1 MRGKNFKKYSPMASQ
16 KEDTKMSNGDD
27 ATKKNGG
34 NGHGEKQIELEKQF
48 KKTLGFFKK
57 FLISEKLRYLK
68 RKEIWIKNVEINRQQ
83 AISVMNEK
91 EKIKARET
99 KTITAEE
106 FANNLSGKLKLQWD
120 ALSSYLGKNRK
131 IRNQEAAN
139 ILPSKSKDVNVRK
152 NYARGV
158 LSKFVEWEILS
169 AFGMIDQK
177 EGETHI
183 EYFCNLPGFYE
194 PKEAEGLMSTDK
206 KIIILQAFEEETLT
220 LYELSQKVGMSE
232 SLLQEI
238 MDVYVESGIAVKKGK
253 EKYRLS
259 RAMIQ
264 MGVSEE
270 SIQALSLFDAQK
282 LLREK
287 KEEAA
292 LKDLPETLEGCLDLM
307 AEAREKITIKPT
319 PIKIEGDH
327 LDISFIGNVRF
338 GNFFIDDKFVKKA
351 VCFLEERIKPNIIVA
366 GGSLVQG
373 DFDGYQS
380 DRKRENIPDVGLNR
394 MGAQIQV
401 YEKLIKRLEG
411 AATDQVFCQLGIEEW
426 KIALQKAIRVVA
438 DYSGI
443 TLSGLGTYAI
453 EKVKRLYGDDVMNY
467 LIMQGEIVVPYMY
480 RIGRDLLK
488 ADKVTEL
495 IGDPHDE
502 ILLIIFILL
511 FREFNKPIPDKY
523 NKVVNFDALDGDL
536 KDSKRKVT
544 PDNLLFQL
552 PKQFNNRTVQIITNS
567 SFSDIT
573 QLLDP
578 IRTLEENLKDLQ
590 SQNVKVSDFVFDFNA
605 EKFMATVLNGGTFV
619 CGLPGCH
626 NVEIL
631 ANHMI
636 NSAHSRIFNARSHRQ
651 ITVRREITKPGIFNV
666 EILQDGR
673 MRFQYVNNRIFDII
687 EANQNQ
693 PELIEKLCYVSDIQI
708 GSITAREEWFI
719 KFLDYA
725 LHVWGATYLLINGD
739 LIHGYHYPRF
749 ASENRPI
756 CLVSVDA
763 QKYFTREILRPL
775 FPAPYLKCIDIVL
788 GNHDAD
794 IWGAD
799 ITGRN
804 DLEFLQMFLE
814 ELHRHLDKQVEVVNW
829 SRIRHMGSPNFD
841 GDPLNVPFGWRE
853 NLAGGYSYGAQHTW
867 FPKGGG
873 RTPLDKQKRW
883 LKNMGNAA
891 RGMDIL
897 FGGHNHIF
905 YTGDLNQK
913 LMFQC
918 PGILGGSGFE
928 FARGLMP
935 HSIACLFTFSNK
947 TGITV
952 EFIPMIW
959 LEKYNCVSEY
969 YASKNK
975 DLRRFSPLNPNDRR
989 YIHGESA
996 PYIIDLKQHTNNK
1009 YRRVL
1014 TPGFSP
1020 QS

>member
-1 MRGKNFKKYSPMASQ
+1 MNGKN
-16 KEDTKMSNGDD
+16 G
-27 ATKKNGG
+27 
-34 NGHGEKQIELEKQF
+34 KQIELEKQL
-48 KKTLGFFKK
+48 KKTLRLFKK
-57 FLISEKLRYLK
+57 FPIGEKLRYLK
-68 RKEIWIKNVEINRQQ
+68 RKEIKIKSIEITRQQ
-83 AISVMNEK
+83 AISMMNEK
-91 EKIKARET
+91 EKIKSRET

-120 ALSSYLGKNRK
+120 SLSSYLEKNRK

-139 ILPSKSKDVNVRK
+139 VLPSKSKDIDVRK
-152 NYARGV
+152 NSARGV

-183 EYFCNLPGFYE
+183 EYFCNLPGFYK

-206 KIIILQAFEEETLT
+206 KVIILQAFGAETLT

-232 SLLQEI
+232 GLLREI
-238 MDVYVESGIAVKKGK
+238 MDVYVEGDIAVKKGK
-253 EKYRLS
+253 ERYRLS
-259 RAMIQ
+259 KAMIQ

-307 AEAREKITIKPT
+307 GEAREKIMIKST
-319 PIKIEGDH
+319 PIKVDGDH

-351 VCFLEERIKPNIIVA
+351 VHFLEGQIKPNIVVA
-366 GGSLVQG
+366 GGSLIQG

-380 DRKRENIPDVGLNR
+380 DRKRENIPDAGLNR
-394 MGAQIQV
+394 IRAQMEV

-426 KIALQKAIRVVA
+426 NIALQRAIQVVA

-467 LIMQGEIVVPYMY
+467 LITQSEIVIPYMY
-480 RIGRDLLK
+480 RIGRDILK
-488 ADKVTEL
+488 ADKVAEL

-502 ILLIIFILL
+502 ILMIIFILL
-511 FREFNKPIPDKY
+511 FREFGKSIPEKY
-523 NKVVNFDALDGDL
+523 NKVVNLEALDGDL
-536 KDSKRKVT
+536 KDSKRKIS
-544 PDNLLFQL
+544 PDNLLLQL
-552 PKQFNNRTVQIITNS
+552 PRQFNNRTVQIIANS
-567 SFSDIT
+567 SFSNIT
-573 QLLDP
+573 QLVDP

-605 EKFMATVLNGGTFV
+605 EKFIATVLNGGTFV

-626 NVEIL
+626 NVESL
-631 ANHMI
+631 GNHMI
-636 NSAHSRIFNARSHRQ
+636 NSAHSRILNSRSHRQ

-666 EILQDGR
+666 EILDDGR
-673 MRFQYVNNRIFDII
+673 IRFQYVNNRIFDII

-693 PELIEKLCYVSDIQI
+693 PELVEKLCYVSDIQI

-725 LHVWGATYLLINGD
+725 LYVWGATYLLINGD

-749 ASENRPI
+749 VAENRAI
-756 CLVSVDA
+756 CLTSVDA
-763 QKYFTREILRPL
+763 QKYFTREILRPF
-775 FPAPYLKCIDIVL
+775 FPAPHLKYIDIVL

-814 ELHRHLDKQVEVVNW
+814 EVHRHTNVEVMNW
-829 SRIRHMGSPNFD
+829 SRMRHMGSPNFD

-853 NLAGGYSYGAQHTW
+853 NIAGGFTFGAQHTW
-867 FPKGGG
+867 FPFGGG
-873 RTPLDKQKRW
+873 RTPLDKQRKW
-883 LKNMGNAA
+883 YKNMGKAA
-891 RGMDIL
+891 RGMDVS

-905 YTGDLNQK
+905 YTGDFNQK

-918 PGILGGSGFE
+918 AGILGGSGYE

-935 HSIACLFTFSNK
+935 HSIASLFTFSNK

-952 EFIPMIW
+952 ELIPMIW

-975 DLRRFSPLNPNDRR
+975 DLSRPSPLNPNDRK

-1020 QS
+1020 QF

>member
-1 MRGKNFKKYSPMASQ
+1 
-16 KEDTKMSNGDD
+16 MSNGDD
-27 ATKKNGG
+27 AIKKNG
-34 NGHGEKQIELEKQF
+34 NGHNKKQIELGKQL
-48 KKTLGFFKK
+48 KKTLNLFKK
-57 FLISEKLRYLK
+57 FPISEKLRYLK
-68 RKEIWIKNVEINRQQ
+68 RREMKIKGIEITRQQ
-83 AISVMNEK
+83 AISMMNEK
-91 EKIKARET
+91 EKIKAREAKVT
-99 KTITAEE
+99 TVEE
-106 FANNLSGKLKLQWD
+106 FVNNLTGQLESYWKP
-120 ALSSYLGKNRK
+120 LSSYLEKNRK

-139 ILPSKSKDVNVRK
+139 ILPLKSKDINIRK
-152 NYARGV
+152 NSARGI
-158 LSKFVEWEILS
+158 LNKFVEWEILS
-169 AFGMIDQK
+169 AFGMIDQI
-177 EGETHI
+177 EGGTHI

-206 KIIILQAFEEETLT
+206 KVIILQAFGAKTLT

-232 SLLQEI
+232 GLLREI
-238 MDVYVESGIAVKKGK
+238 MDAYVEGDIAVKKGK
-253 EKYRLS
+253 ERYRLS

-270 SIQALSLFDAQK
+270 SIQALSLFDAQR

-287 KEEAA
+287 KEEES
-292 LKDLPETLEGCLDLM
+292 LRDLPETLEGCLDLM
-307 AEAREKITIKPT
+307 DEAREKITIKPT
-319 PIKIEGDH
+319 LIKINGDC

-338 GNFFIDDKFVKKA
+338 GNYFIDGKFVKKA
-351 VCFLEERIKPNIIVA
+351 VSFLEEKIKPNIIVA
-366 GGSLVQG
+366 GGSLIQG

-380 DRKRENIPDVGLNR
+380 DRKRENIPDAGLNTL
-394 MGAQIQV
+394 GAQIEV

-411 AATDQVFCQLGIEEW
+411 AATDRVFCQLGIEEW
-426 KIALQKAIRVVA
+426 KIAMQKAIQVVA

-453 EKVKRLYGDDVMNY
+453 EKVKRIYGDDVMHY

-480 RIGRDLLK
+480 RIGRKLLE
-488 ADKVTEL
+488 AEKVAEL
-495 IGDPHDE
+495 IGDSHDE

-511 FREFNKPIPDKY
+511 FKEFGKPIPKKY
-523 NKVVNFDALDGDL
+523 NKVVNFEALDGDL
-536 KDSKRKVT
+536 KDSKRKIS
-544 PDNLLFQL
+544 PDNLLLQL

-573 QLLDP
+573 QALDP
-578 IRTLEENLKDLQ
+578 LRTLEENLKDLQ

-605 EKFMATVLNGGTFV
+605 EKFVATVLNGGTFV

-626 NVEIL
+626 NIEL
-631 ANHMI
+631 LGNHMI
-636 NSAHSRIFNARSHRQ
+636 KSAHSRIINARSHRQ

-666 EILQDGR
+666 KILQDGR
-673 MRFQYVNNRIFDII
+673 IRFQYVNNRIFDII

-693 PELIEKLCYVSDIQI
+693 PEITEKLCYVSDIQI

-725 LHVWGATYLLINGD
+725 LYVWGATHLLINGD

-775 FPAPYLKCIDIVL
+775 FPAPYLKHIDIVL

-814 ELHRHLDKQVEVVNW
+814 ELYRHANKDVDVVNW

-841 GDPLNVPFGWRE
+841 GDPMNVPFAWRE
-853 NLAGGYSYGAQHTW
+853 NVAGGYSYGAQHTW
-867 FPKGGG
+867 LPFGGG
-873 RTPLDKQKRW
+873 RTPLDKQRRW
-883 LKNMGNAA
+883 YKNMGNAA
-891 RGMDIL
+891 RGMDVS

-905 YTGDLNQK
+905 YAGDLNQK
-913 LMFQC
+913 FMFQC
-918 PGILGGSGFE
+918 PGILGGSGYE

-935 HSIACLFTFSNK
+935 HSLACLFTFSNK
-947 TGITV
+947 TGIEV
-952 EFIPMIW
+952 ELIPMIW

-975 DLRRFSPLNPNDRR
+975 DLRRPSPLNPNDRR
-989 YIHGESA
+989 YIHGENA

-1009 YRRVL
+1009 YRPIL
-1014 TPGFSP
+1014 TPCFTP
-1020 QS
+1020 QF